1 MRFKVVVGLLGAL
14 LFAASVSGLRAQP
27 PVGKSPDLYENVTK
41 ITKASEEEQ
50 KKGILATITIKGS
63 DVIVQITKETQ
74 IPISKGKLE
83 EKGSLDDLKV
93 GDRVSVWYMGKVEKS
108 DPARAT
114 AYMVMIFRAGQPKPI
129 P

>member
-1 MRFKVVVGLLGAL
+1 MRFNLVSG
-14 LFAASVSGLRAQP
+14 LFATLILSTTVSELRAQP
-27 PVGKSPDLYENVTK
+27 PVGRSPDLYENVTK

-74 IPISKGKLE
+74 LPISKGKLE
-83 EKGSLDDLKV
+83 EKGTLDDLKV

-114 AYMVMIFRAGQPKPI
+114 AYMVMIFRGGQPKPI

>member
-1 MRFKVVVGLLGAL
+1 MQFKRVPAFLAAL
-14 LFAASVSGLRAQP
+14 LLFSIVRGLQAQP
-27 PVGKSPDLYENVTK
+27 PVGRSPDLYENVTK

-74 IPISKGKLE
+74 LPISKGKLE

-114 AYMVMIFRAGQPKPI
+114 AYMVMIFRAGQPKPN